1 MAFQRKLISV
11 NQSLPSARTR
21 APASLVARTSPSA
34 RSMLTSA
41 FDSFGLF
48 GVPIPDY
55 GPKESGGRKKGTP
68 PGIISGGG
76 PTATACMS

>member
-21 APASLVARTSPSA
+21 APASLVARTSASA

-48 GVPIPDY
+48 GVPFLRPPLSL
-55 GPKESGGRKKGTP
+55 GP
-68 PGIISGGG
+68 
-76 PTATACMS
+76 